1 MKMSSTI
8 WISLRP
14 IRKRIW
20 KSSWEKQEVFRMR
33 KKMTVRMT
41 TSMILTLTAQRMRSR
56 QLPLPQAARPQR
68 QALPPVERLPLPP
81 KKARPEAAQRP
92 GILRQEAKTVPHRE
106 AGADPRVIRAA
117 RQGAAVVLHQ
127 EIRAALR
134 AIRADHLPEAVH
146 QGLPPGVPET
156 AEAVHQG
163 LPPAAPEAAEAVLPE
178 TADRLPEAVHQEL
191 PPAALEAV
199 PPEAADHL
207 PEAVPPAV
215 QEAAVP
221 PGAADRLPAAVLS
234 MMQTDGFFREAGVY
248 GESRL

>member
-1 MKMSSTI
+1 MSS
-8 WISLRP
+8 SG
-14 IRKRIW
+14 KR
-20 KSSWEKQEVFRMR
+20 EVFRMR
-33 KKMTVRMT
+33 KKMMRMKTV
-41 TSMILTLTAQRMRSR
+41 SMMLTLTVQRLRSR
-56 QLPLPQAARPQR
+56 QLPLPQAARLQR
-68 QALPPVERLPLPP
+68 RALHPGERLPQLQ
-81 KKARPEAAQRP
+81 KKAPPEAAQRP
-92 GILRQEAKTVPHRE
+92 EILRQGAKTVLRRE

-134 AIRADHLPEAVH
+134 AIRAGRLPEAVH
-146 QGLPPGVPET
+146 QGLPPGVLET

-163 LPPAAPEAAEAVLPE
+163 LPPAALEAAEAVLPE

>member
-1 MKMSSTI
+1 MRMK
-8 WISLRP
+8 
-14 IRKRIW
+14 
-20 KSSWEKQEVFRMR
+20 
-33 KKMTVRMT
+33 TV
-41 TSMILTLTAQRMRSR
+41 SMMLTLTVQRLRSR

-92 GILRQEAKTVPHRE
+92 GILRQGAKTVPRRE

-146 QGLPPGVPET
+146 QGLPPGVLET
-156 AEAVHQG
+156 AEAVHRE
-163 LPPAAPEAAEAVLPE
+163 LPPAALEAAEAVLPE

-191 PPAALEAV
+191 PPAALEAAGAV
-199 PPEAADHL
+199 PPEAADRL
-207 PEAVPPAV
+207 PAAVPPAV